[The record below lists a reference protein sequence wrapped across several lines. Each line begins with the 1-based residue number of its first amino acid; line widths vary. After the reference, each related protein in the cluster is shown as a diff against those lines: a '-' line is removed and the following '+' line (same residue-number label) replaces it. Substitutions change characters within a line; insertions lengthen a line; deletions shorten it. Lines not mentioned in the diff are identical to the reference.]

1 MKHKMTVALL
11 SGGTSPEREVS
22 LTSGNQVQAALD
34 QKKYHVRRYDPKTD
48 IPRLIA
54 EASRIDVALVM
65 LHGSPGEDGSVQ
77 GLLDLL
83 GIPYQCAGVLG
94 SAVSMNKL
102 ASKQLYV
109 QNQIPTPDFNIFQKK
124 KAVSGMDMEMDI
136 TACIERLGL
145 PLVVKPGSGGS
156 SIGMG
161 IVQSA
166 DDLFPALENAFTY
179 DDTVLAEAYVRG
191 TEITGAVIGNRRLE
205 ALPIIEIVPKTSH
218 AFFDYQAKYTAGETE
233 EICPAR
239 ISEKLAEKAGDLA
252 KKAHQALFCKGYSR
266 TDMII
271 SGNSA
276 DADIYVLETNTIP
289 GMTPASLLPI
299 AARAAG
305 MGFSDLID
313 RLIALALET
322 PSFP

>member
-65 LHGSPGEDGSVQ
+65 PLRQSFGEDGSVQ

-239 ISEKLAEKAGDLA
+239 ISENRARKSSGLWR
-252 KKAHQALFCKGYSR
+252 KKP
-266 TDMII
+266 II
-271 SGNSA
+271 VP
-276 DADIYVLETNTIP
+276 VLQGAT
-289 GMTPASLLPI
+289 
-299 AARAAG
+299 AAR
-305 MGFSDLID
+305 
-313 RLIALALET
+313 T
-322 PSFP
+322 